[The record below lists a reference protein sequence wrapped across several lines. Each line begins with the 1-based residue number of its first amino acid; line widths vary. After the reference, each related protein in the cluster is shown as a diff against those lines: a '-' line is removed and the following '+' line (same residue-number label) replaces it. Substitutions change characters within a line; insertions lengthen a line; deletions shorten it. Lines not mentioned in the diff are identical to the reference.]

1 MGLKQV
7 EEVEETI
14 AANTLGTIVH
24 DTLDELYTPLKDRF
38 LSTVLL
44 SEMKTKTESLVT
56 KYVIKH
62 FKKGNYHLGMN
73 RLVFEVAQNYVHRFL
88 DLEIDLL
95 KKGNQI
101 KILATEQHLKT
112 SIQVQGVDFP
122 VVIKGIVDRI
132 DEYNGTTRVVDY
144 KTGLVA
150 LKQLK
155 ISNLDEIQDYQ
166 FEKAIQLLMYSHL
179 YMSQSSDN
187 TKTIEAGIYSF
198 RNLKDGFM
206 RVNFSEKR
214 GGYDH
219 HITPERLKR
228 AIESVGTIISEIFN
242 SSISFKEPREL
253 PY

>member
-1 MGLKQV
+1 M
-7 EEVEETI
+7 
-14 AANTLGTIVH
+14 
-24 DTLDELYTPLKDRF
+24 
-38 LSTVLL
+38 
-44 SEMKTKTESLVT
+44 
-56 KYVIKH
+56 
-62 FKKGNYHLGMN
+62 
-73 RLVFEVAQNYVHRFL
+73 
-88 DLEIDLL
+88 
-95 KKGNQI
+95 
-101 KILATEQHLKT
+101 
-112 SIQVQGVDFP
+112 
-122 VVIKGIVDRI
+122 
-132 DEYNGTTRVVDY
+132 VDY

-198 RNLKDGFM
+198 RNLKDGFI

-228 AIESVGTIISEIFN
+228 PLKVWEL
-242 SSISFKEPREL
+242 SSPKFLILRYLLKEPREL